1 MCVSSPSDGYIV
13 TQMGLEA
20 SGMDKIKIFQTAKTM
35 AYIMQ
40 QAKVLPVRQ
49 LIVLDLLLSVFCVR
63 NKVAP
68 KERARAIAAGDYS
81 FLKCWL
87 DVDLKRLSHIIYPK
101 GCCKRPW
108 EARAGWIKS
117 FAEEA
122 KKLCEVCEAVD
133 EVQLDGTVLAFKL
146 NSGVVVPLYDVK
158 MPSPLEVPVCLYRMP
173 DSRISPNAFSV
184 NKALIC
190 DRKMNRNDQA
200 SYGIKLRSFLHFTG
214 LESPLGWKRDESR
227 KIDGQRMWFY
237 EYVKRAV
244 EGYKLFGVSID
255 LSKAVN
261 VEYKIYITPKFDT
274 KSRQDS

>member
-1 MCVSSPSDGYIV
+1 
-13 TQMGLEA
+13 MGLEA

-63 NKVAP
+63 NRVAP

-87 DVDLKRLSHIIYPK
+87 DVDLKKLAHIIYPK
-101 GCCKRPW
+101 GCYKHPW
-108 EARAGWIKS
+108 LARSRWIKS
-117 FAEEA
+117 FADEA
-122 KKLCEVCEAVD
+122 QKLCEVCEAIE
-133 EVQLDGTVLAFKL
+133 EVALDGTVLAFKL
-146 NSGVVVPLYDVK
+146 NSRVVVPLYDVK

-190 DRKMNRNDQA
+190 DRKMNRGDQA

-214 LESPLGWKRDESR
+214 PESPLGWKDSEGHS
-227 KIDGQRMWFY
+227 IDGQRMWFY
-237 EYVKRAV
+237 RHVKRAV

-261 VEYKIYITPKFDT
+261 LEHKIYITPRFDM
-274 KSRQDS
+274 KSRKDA